1 MILQNLWKP
10 KSMMV
15 KYLIN
20 ENPCKIKLLKFS
32 MDVKKNKTFLIQVYN
47 KLYPAGVRPSI
58 SYGLCKIHK
67 GIVDGV
73 PPILPVLWAIGIP
86 T

>member
-1 MILQNLWKP
+1 
-10 KSMMV
+10 MV

-32 MDVKKNKTFLIQVYN
+32 MDVKKNKTFFIQVYN

-58 SYGLCKIHK
+58 SQGLCKIHK
-67 GIVDGV
+67 CIVDGV
-73 PPILPVLWAIGIP
+73 PPILPVL
-86 T
+86 